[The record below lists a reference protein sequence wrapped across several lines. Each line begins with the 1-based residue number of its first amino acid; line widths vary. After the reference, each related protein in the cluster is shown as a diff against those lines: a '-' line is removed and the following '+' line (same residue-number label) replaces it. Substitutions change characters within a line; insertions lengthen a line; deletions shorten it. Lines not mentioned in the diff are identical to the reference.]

1 MNFVLLWDEIVD
13 AIVPIALSLICGGV
27 LGIER
32 GRRKRPAGLRTYMLV
47 CLGSTLV
54 MMTNS
59 YIFASTGTGDMT
71 RMGAQVVSGI
81 GFLGAGTIITT
92 GHNRVKGL
100 TTAAGLWST
109 ACIGLAIGSGYYA
122 GAIVGTVMIFMV
134 MVTLHSLDSWITGKE
149 KTLILYIEYD
159 DISAVHR
166 VTNFAKERK
175 IVVSDIEMESQKSA
189 VITMHL
195 QTRERHTELIDKIA
209 ALEGIIFAE
218 EVQ

>member
-1 MNFVLLWDEIVD
+1 MDFNLLWNEIVD
-13 AIVPIALSLICGGV
+13 AIIPISLSLFCGGI

-32 GRRKRPAGLRTYMLV
+32 GRKKRPAGLRTYMLV
-47 CLGSTLV
+47 CLGATLV
-54 MMTNS
+54 MMTNAH
-59 YIFASTGTGDMT
+59 IFATTGSGDMT

-92 GHNRVKGL
+92 GHTRVKGL

-109 ACIGLAIGSGYYA
+109 ACIGLAIGSGYYV
-122 GAIVGTVMIFMV
+122 GAIVGTVMIFVV
-134 MVTLHSLDSWITGKE
+134 MVTLHSLDAWITGKE

-166 VTNFAKERK
+166 VTDFAKEQK

-189 VITMHL
+189 VITLHL
-195 QTRERHTELIDKIA
+195 QTREAHTELIDKIA